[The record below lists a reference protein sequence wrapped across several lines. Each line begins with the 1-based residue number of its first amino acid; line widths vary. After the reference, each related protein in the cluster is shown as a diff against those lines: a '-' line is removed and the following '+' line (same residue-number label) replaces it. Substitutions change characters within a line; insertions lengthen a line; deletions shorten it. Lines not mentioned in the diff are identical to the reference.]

1 MFDTL
6 VKIAKSREADPDLFI
21 ELVRTVRPSQNGK
34 EKEAVVRFQEL
45 VYVLEKDDF
54 LKTGLRMYLRKL
66 FKGRKYSTLI
76 ADIGII
82 GETGFWS
89 EIKKRLYNKIL
100 PVQPPEE
107 SMDFILSNAFYHP
120 KDHKWFAAIPA
131 DEWER
136 FFTVLD
142 FKPISEMDNDSFA
155 VAQVLF
161 SIELLS
167 LRISGTAMD
176 YSLLKMVPE
185 YANLESPFIGL
196 QAEIAQLVAEIKKE
210 NTHRLSSDAL
220 VKQVN
225 ILSKQCKQYLERA
238 LRNKEKYGITFF
250 TTIKLVR
257 LQQQLNRLDLLLDFL
272 VLNETKGKRFD
283 KTVRFLHEII
293 KFNAS
298 KNEVLK
304 FWRTTSNLVAYQ
316 ITQHSGKT
324 GEHYITESTSEY
336 QKMLKSAA
344 GGGVVVG
351 ILCLFKLLY
360 ASADTS
366 PFGHAFLYSMNY
378 ALGFMAIYLL
388 HFTLATKQ
396 PAMTAATLAQAI
408 KSPAKDKGKAET
420 NYAGFADLFAR
431 LFRSQF
437 IAFVGNV
444 FFAFPTA
451 MLVVILWSKLSG
463 SMPVTETKADKLLT
477 DINFFESKALFH
489 AMIAGVY
496 LFLSGLISGYFINRN
511 IHEHISLRIRKHPFL
526 TKFFTKTTLQKLAT
540 FYDKH
545 IGGLSGNFYLGVFL
559 GSTGMLGVFL
569 GLDIDIRHIT
579 FAAGNF
585 GIALLGKGFSVS
597 FFTIIMSILCIG
609 LIGFLNFIVSFFLS
623 LTVAMR
629 SRNMNFYELYPI
641 FSAIWQR
648 FKLQK
653 RDFFIPPPKPVLQIG
668 KGKELNEED
677 VYS

>member
-21 ELVRTVRPSQNGK
+21 ELVRTVRPGQNAK
-34 EKEAVVRFQEL
+34 LNDAVVRFQEL
-45 VYVLEKDDF
+45 VFVLEKDDF

-89 EIKKRLYNKIL
+89 EIRKRLYNKIL

-120 KDHKWFAAIPA
+120 NDHKWFAAIPTE
-131 DEWER
+131 DWER

-142 FKPISEMDNDSFA
+142 FQPISEMNNDSFS
-155 VAQVLF
+155 VSQVLF
-161 SIELLS
+161 AVELLS

-196 QAEIAQLVAEIKKE
+196 QSEIAQLVAEIKKE

-250 TTIKLVR
+250 TTLKLVR

-272 VLNETKGKRFD
+272 VLNEQKGKRFE

-316 ITQHSGKT
+316 ITQHAGKT
-324 GEHYITESTSEY
+324 GEHYITETTSEY
-336 QKMLKSAA
+336 HKMLRSAA

-360 ASADTS
+360 STADTS
-366 PFGHAFLYSMNY
+366 LFGYSFLYSMNY
-378 ALGFMAIYLL
+378 ALGFIAIYLM

-408 KSPAKDKGKAET
+408 KVPSKDKGKAEID
-420 NYAGFADLFAR
+420 YAGFADLFAR

-451 MLVVILWSKLSG
+451 MLMIIVWTQVTG
-463 SMPVTETKADKLLT
+463 SSPVTELKADKLLT

-526 TKFFTKTTLQKLAT
+526 TKFFTKTTLRKLSV

-585 GIALLGKGFSVS
+585 GIALMGKGFSIS
-597 FFTIIMSILCIG
+597 IGTLIISILCIG
-609 LIGFLNFIVSFFLS
+609 LIGFLNFIVSFGLS
-623 LTVAMR
+623 LTVALR
-629 SRNMNFYELYPI
+629 SRNMQFFELLPI
-641 FSAIWQR
+641 AKAIWER
-648 FKLQK
+648 FKIQK
-653 RDFFIPPPKPVLQIG
+653 RDFFIPPPKPILQID
-668 KGKELNEED
+668 KGKKQSDEE
-677 VYS
+677 VFS